1 MEKILQLLKNRKGQI
16 GKKLNIVVGV
26 IITIV
31 VLFVLFSNLVPEV
44 QTAGTEFSDAT
55 KCTEVSCNFNSSLD
69 PACRTNA
76 TPAGLG
82 GNSSVACLEKFQTV
96 PLASLFSSTGIV
108 VLLLMVFLLLTV
120 IKIAMPSKK

>member
-1 MEKILQLLKNRKGQI
+1 MEKILQLLKDRKGQI
-16 GKKLNIVVGV
+16 GKKLNVVVGV

-31 VLFVLFSNLVPEV
+31 VLFVLFQSLVPEV

-55 KCTEVSCNFNSSLD
+55 KCTEVSCVVNTTLD
-69 PACRTNA
+69 PTCRSNA
-76 TPAGLG
+76 SPQGFG
-82 GNSSVACLEKFQTV
+82 GNSSSACTVPFQTV
-96 PLASLFSSTGIV
+96 PLASLFSSTGVV